1 VLAEPVSMD
10 VPTDAAGWRERAHAF
25 AQGQVLPLAER
36 LDREDRVPDELLQG
50 LVGQRFFGLGIPP
63 KWDGSG
69 GDARST
75 VAVLE
80 ELSRASAAIGVLV
93 AVHLSVCSMPI
104 LTWGTDRQRE
114 QFLRPLARGE
124 RIGAF
129 ALTEPNAGSDPASL
143 RTRYVKDADGF
154 LLRGTKTFISN
165 AVSAGVVLVF
175 ATSDP
180 SLGSKGI
187 AAFIVPPGTP
197 GFSVAQRFDKLG
209 MRGSETAEIVLQ
221 DVRLPGDAIL
231 GKEGEGLHVA
241 LGALQGGRVG
251 IASCALGVAEAAF
264 AELVRLVSAEDADWK
279 RSLVARAFADLASA
293 RALVAR
299 AAEAKD
305 AGAPYEID
313 ASVAKLVASRAAVGI
328 ASTAVDVAGREGVQA
343 GAVAERLLRDAR
355 VFPIVEGTTE
365 IQELILARSL
375 LSSSTGRNPL

>member
-1 VLAEPVSMD
+1 VSHD
-10 VPTDAAGWRERAHAF
+10 TPTDAPGWRERARTF
-25 AQGQVLPLAER
+25 AERRVAPLAEQM
-36 LDREDRVPDELLQG
+36 DREDHVPEELVRG
-50 LVGQRFFGLGIPP
+50 LVEERFLGLGIPP
-63 KWDGSG
+63 RWDGVG
-69 GDARST
+69 GDTRST

-104 LTWGTDRQRE
+104 LSWGNDQQRE
-114 QFLRPLARGE
+114 RFLRPLARGE

-143 RTRYVKDADGF
+143 RTRYQRDADGF
-154 LLRGTKTFISN
+154 LLRGTKSFISN

-180 SLGSKGI
+180 ALGSKGI
-187 AAFIVPPGTP
+187 SAFIVPPGTE
-197 GFSVAQRFDKLG
+197 GFSVGQRFDKLG
-209 MRGSETAEIVLQ
+209 MRGSETAELVLQ
-221 DVRLPGDAIL
+221 DVRLPYDSLL
-231 GKEGEGLHVA
+231 GMEGEGLHVA

-264 AELVRLVSAEDADWK
+264 TELLRTVSADDADWK
-279 RSLVARAFADLASA
+279 RTLVARAFADLASA
-293 RALVAR
+293 RALVVR

-305 AGAPYEID
+305 AGAPYVTE

-328 ASTAVDVAGREGVQA
+328 ASTALDVAGPEGARA
-343 GAVAERLLRDAR
+343 GAVAQRLLRDAR

-365 IQELILARSL
+365 IQELVLARSL
-375 LSSSTGRNPL
+375 LSSRAGRNPL